1 MKRIFLIAGSL
12 VLVVAA
18 AFFLFNINRSPYQDG
33 IYSAQVAEFANSGWK
48 ETVQVTIEDGKIAK
62 INWDAIYKDDSI
74 PIRKKQYSKSGLYGM
89 LAAGASNEWYDQ
101 ALAAEQFVLRNGIDA
116 LSVSDEGYTDAVTG
130 CTIHVSEFQ
139 KLVYECLEQ
148 AKRQ

>member
-1 MKRIFLIAGSL
+1 MKRIFLITGSL
-12 VLVVAA
+12 VLVLAA
-18 AFFLFNINRSPYQDG
+18 ALFLFSINRSPYQDG
-33 IYSAQVAEFANSGWK
+33 IYSAQAAEFANSGWK

-116 LSVSDEGYTDAVTG
+116 LQVGDEGGTDAVTG
-130 CTIHVSEFQ
+130 CTIHVNEFQ
-139 KLVYECLEQ
+139 QLVYECLEQ

>member
-1 MKRIFLIAGSL
+1 MKRIFLIAGAL
-12 VLVVAA
+12 VLILVLAL
-18 AFFLFNINRSPYQDG
+18 FLMGMNRSPYNDG
-33 IYSAQVAEFANSGWK
+33 VYSAQVAEFPNSGWK
-48 ETVQVTIEDGKIAK
+48 ETVEITIENGKIIK

-74 PIRKKQYSKSGLYGM
+74 PIHKKQYSKSGLYGM

-116 LSVSDEGYTDAVTG
+116 LAVSEEGYTDAVTG
-130 CTIHVSEFQ
+130 CTIHVNEFQ